1 MVKRVGMDKTLLL
14 EQMISAL
21 EETHQ
26 GAVEAALRAY
36 NTATNDEN
44 VAENQYDTLA
54 LEASY
59 LAHGQAQRV
68 AECEADILAFKK
80 LNIADDTEKKVV
92 TLGCLIQLI
101 DEDDNNKYVF
111 FAPSAGGLKVRFD
124 EKDIIVVTPTSPLG
138 EALIGRELHDD
149 VDVHVGN
156 QIINYEIA
164 LIS

>member
-1 MVKRVGMDKTLLL
+1 MNKTLLL

-21 EETHQ
+21 EATHK

-80 LNIADDTEKKVV
+80 LDIADNVKKKVV

-111 FAPSAGGLKVRFD
+111 FAPTAGGLKVRFD

-138 EALIGRELHDD
+138 EALVGRELHDD
-149 VDVHVGN
+149 VDVHIGS

-164 LIS
+164 LIC